1 MTNANDTAI
10 VRMNARVMGRVQ
22 GVGYR
27 FFAQRHASGQG
38 LAGYVRNLPDGGVEV
53 VAEGPQ
59 AALLRYL
66 DALNQGPSGAD
77 VAQVAVTWEAAR
89 GDLSGFRI
97 RY

>member
-1 MTNANDTAI
+1 MTDADTPY
-10 VRMNARVMGRVQ
+10 VRVNARVVGRVQ

-27 FFAQRHASGQG
+27 FFAQRHASAQG
-38 LAGYVRNLPDGGVEV
+38 LPGYVRNLPDGSVEV
-53 VAEGPQ
+53 VAEGPRP
-59 AALLRYL
+59 ALLRYL

-89 GDLSGFRI
+89 GDLSGFRL